1 MCRMMHHLSM
11 TRTTVTLDDDI
22 YDLVSVYA
30 SARNVSLGTAIGDL
44 IRRSHATSQMRRRVV
59 VGEDGLPIIPA
70 NGRAITPEM
79 VKAAQDDEV
88 R

>member
-1 MCRMMHHLSM
+1 MM
-11 TRTTVTLDDDI
+11 RTTVTLEDDI

-59 VGEDGLPIIPA
+59 VGENGLPVIPA
-70 NGRAITPEM
+70 TGRALTPEI
-79 VKAAQDDEV
+79 VKAVQEDEIG
-88 R
+88 

>member
-1 MCRMMHHLSM
+1 MM
-11 TRTTVTLDDDI
+11 RTTVTLEDDI
-22 YDLVSVYA
+22 YDLISVYA

-59 VGEDGLPIIPA
+59 VGENGLPIIPTSD
-70 NGRAITPEM
+70 RKITPEI

-88 R
+88 G